1 MNDHFFES
9 IVRNAPMAY
18 AYHKIVLDEAG
29 VPCDYYFL
37 DVNTAYETMS
47 GLKREEIIGK
57 RVTEVM
63 PAIGEES
70 LDWIRVFGTAALQGR
85 SKEFESFSVTFGRW
99 LRVYVYS
106 PEKYYLIANIT
117 DISIKRSQVVEGGQL
132 RKLLKEKDSEFHFII
147 ENLPFSLGALRLDGT
162 FLYMNQAGR
171 SLYEFGEAAYSR
183 KSIIKSFVD
192 PEDWYR
198 FVDKV
203 HTSGVTSE
211 FYMNLRTESGRV
223 FWAISIG
230 MIIKYHGKSSIL
242 LS

>member
-99 LRVYVYS
+99 LRVYVYLS
-106 PEKYYLIANIT
+106 LIHI
-117 DISIKRSQVVEGGQL
+117 
-132 RKLLKEKDSEFHFII
+132 
-147 ENLPFSLGALRLDGT
+147 
-162 FLYMNQAGR
+162 
-171 SLYEFGEAAYSR
+171 
-183 KSIIKSFVD
+183 
-192 PEDWYR
+192 
-198 FVDKV
+198 
-203 HTSGVTSE
+203 
-211 FYMNLRTESGRV
+211 
-223 FWAISIG
+223 
-230 MIIKYHGKSSIL
+230 
-242 LS
+242 